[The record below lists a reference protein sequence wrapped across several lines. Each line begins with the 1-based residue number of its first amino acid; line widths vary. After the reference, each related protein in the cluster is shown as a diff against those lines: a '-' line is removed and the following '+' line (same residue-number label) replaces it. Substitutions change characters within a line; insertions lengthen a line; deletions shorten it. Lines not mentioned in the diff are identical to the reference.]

1 LKIFIELIITNN
13 DDSVR
18 QIAAVVLRR
27 NLMDLME
34 KNDVNTRTQ
43 IKNYLINS
51 LNNEKNK
58 VVRKAIAN
66 LVLAIAKDLEED
78 QTWNELLE

>member
-1 LKIFIELIITNN
+1 MKIFIELIITNN